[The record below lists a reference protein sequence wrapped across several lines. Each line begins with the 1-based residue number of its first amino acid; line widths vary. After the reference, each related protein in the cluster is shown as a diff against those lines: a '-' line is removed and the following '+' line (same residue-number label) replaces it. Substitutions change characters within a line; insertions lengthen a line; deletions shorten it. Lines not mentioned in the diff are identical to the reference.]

1 MDQNVVISAVNF
13 ARELSFS
20 FFLADAQSACELND
34 EKIWISFLIW
44 DFLASGGEENQIK
57 NKIVAIMQEID

>member
-1 MDQNVVISAVNF
+1 MHQNGVISAVNF
-13 ARELSFS
+13 ACQLSSS
-20 FFLADAQSACELND
+20 FFLPTPADTL
-34 EKIWISFLIW
+34 WILFSIW